1 MVGGALL
8 VCSRRSLCAARGKFV
23 TTVREVSM
31 KGENCVNRLMPKFSF
46 RIVTVICGGL
56 LLSGCVMAEKYDAE
70 KARSLN
76 FQRLLAQEEKR
87 TGELDSE
94 VKRSRS
100 ELMEYEARN
109 RELTAQAQ
117 VVQEQL
123 ARAQEEAEVMK
134 ESALLERK
142 AKADVKRMLK
152 PKPKIVPVAPTLDA
166 MDEAPSALGAAP
178 ERSAILKPTESMQG
192 GTRSSAVHVVKP
204 GETLYRISRQYR
216 VTVDKIRKWNKLQD
230 DIVEVGQKLI
240 VGQE

>member
-1 MVGGALL
+1 
-8 VCSRRSLCAARGKFV
+8 
-23 TTVREVSM
+23 M
-31 KGENCVNRLMPKFSF
+31 KGGNCVNKLMPRSGY

-94 VKRSRS
+94 VKRSKN

-109 RELTAQAQ
+109 RELTAQLQATQ
-117 VVQEQL
+117 DQM
-123 ARAQEEAEVMK
+123 ARVQEEAEAMK

-142 AKADVKRMLK
+142 AKGDMKRALKSTHKTLPVEPGPTDSSLGSMGSPTVHIVK
-152 PKPKIVPVAPTLDA
+152 
-166 MDEAPSALGAAP
+166 
-178 ERSAILKPTESMQG
+178 Q
-192 GTRSSAVHVVKP
+192 
-204 GETLYRISRQYR
+204 GETLYRISLRYG
-216 VTVDKIRKWNKLQD
+216 VAVDKVRKWNKLPD
-230 DIVEVGQKLI
+230 DIIEVGQKLI